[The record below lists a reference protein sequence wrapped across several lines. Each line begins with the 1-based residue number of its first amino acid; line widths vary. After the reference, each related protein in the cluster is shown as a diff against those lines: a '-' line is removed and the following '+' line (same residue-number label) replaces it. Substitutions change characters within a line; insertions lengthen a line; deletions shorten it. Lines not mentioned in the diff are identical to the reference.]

1 MSLTAR
7 ITLVGPLDQPE
18 DFLCD
23 SLGVIFPD
31 DITNQHGDAEHSLLY
46 TSPHLPKPLEIQ
58 LADPIET
65 DDRLLFSHYLW
76 NASLLLAEI
85 IEAGTLDGT
94 RLSPQL
100 GTVLPAAALTERD
113 FDIRS
118 KAILELGAGTGLP
131 SMLSALLGASEV
143 VVVDYPTPVVIDT
156 LRKNIAFNCQP
167 AFSPAGTVASS
178 VRVDGHAWG
187 ELETPFAVENKA
199 RFDRILVCDCLWM
212 PYQHANLHRSIAHFM
227 KDGPESRAWVVAGF
241 HSGRHKMAPFFTDEA
256 LRAVGLEVEHILE
269 RDAEGI
275 ERAWAPDRGIE
286 DPGIRKR
293 WLAVA
298 VLKRII

>member
-7 ITLVGPLDQPE
+7 ITLVGSLDQPE
-18 DFLCD
+18 DFLSD

-31 DITNQHGDAEHSLLY
+31 DITNMHGDAEHSLLY

-58 LADPIET
+58 VADPIET

-85 IEAGTLDGT
+85 IEAGTVDGAH
-94 RLSPQL
+94 LSPEL
-100 GTVLPAAALTERD
+100 GTVLSPGALTEQD

-118 KAILELGAGTGLP
+118 KATLELGAGTGLP

-167 AFSPAGTVASS
+167 AFSPAATVAAS

-187 ELETPFAVENKA
+187 ELETPFAVENKGK
-199 RFDRILVCDCLWM
+199 FDRILVCDCLWM

-241 HSGRHKMAPFFTDEA
+241 HSGRHKMAPFFADEA
-256 LRAVGLEVEHILE
+256 LKAVGLEVEHILE

-275 ERAWAPDRGIE
+275 ERAWVSDRGIE

-293 WLAVA
+293 WLTIA
-298 VLKRII
+298 VLKRIV